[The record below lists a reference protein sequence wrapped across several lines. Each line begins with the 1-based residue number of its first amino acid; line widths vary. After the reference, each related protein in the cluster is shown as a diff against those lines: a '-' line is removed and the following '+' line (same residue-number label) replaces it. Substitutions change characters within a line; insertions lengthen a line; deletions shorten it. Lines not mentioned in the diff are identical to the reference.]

1 MGSIEELFGAMSRA
15 QQSGVEGYFV
25 ENKYF
30 DARRSRE
37 QKQLGL
43 SGSGSLTSRAA
54 SKKTTYLDDI
64 LKGQSKLPGPST
76 YNPH

>member
-1 MGSIEELFGAMSRA
+1 
-15 QQSGVEGYFV
+15 V

-37 QKQLGL
+37 QKKLGL

-54 SKKTTYLDDI
+54 GKKTTFIDEI

-76 YNPH
+76 YNPQ